1 MEKFTLTSTII
12 IEEDLE
18 ANVCLKPT
26 NEALKNYIATYK
38 VYSNETEA
46 LNDLDNFIA
55 EMTIKLYNDLPTDIA
70 INYYL

>member
-26 NEALKNYIATYK
+26 NEAFKNYIATYK